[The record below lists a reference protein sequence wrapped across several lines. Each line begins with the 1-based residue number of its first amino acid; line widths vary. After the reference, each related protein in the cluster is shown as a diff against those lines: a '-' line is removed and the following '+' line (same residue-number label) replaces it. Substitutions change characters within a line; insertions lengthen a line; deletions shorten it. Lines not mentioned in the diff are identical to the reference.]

1 MKANRFFLSAKENE
15 FQTIL
20 TAKGFWR
27 TGRKQASEWNTL
39 NGENMDT
46 KKYKR
51 KIQRKFDYITL
62 GSFDTKIDKILCHYL
77 KGKEKR
83 WALVRNALKF
93 AENFFFQELSKS
105 SPGARCKNLPAWD
118 LELHL
123 NGGSFN
129 LSETLN
135 HFFRGGKIF
144 HSWLL
149 ENNTKTR
156 LQHIL
161 CILKSSL

>member
-1 MKANRFFLSAKENE
+1 MNSRQYWQQRVFEGQAENRL
-15 FQTIL
+15 L
-20 TAKGFWR
+20 KGIHWMAR
-27 TGRKQASEWNTL
+27 TWTQ
-39 NGENMDT
+39 
-46 KKYKR
+46 
-51 KIQRKFDYITL
+51 KIQRKYNYITL
-62 GSFDTKIDKILCHYL
+62 GSFDTKNDKIICQHL
-77 KGKEKR
+77 KGKGKR

-156 LQHIL
+156 LQHIW

>member
-1 MKANRFFLSAKENE
+1 MKANRFFSFCKGKWIPDN
-15 FQTIL
+15 IDS
-20 TAKGFWR
+20 KGFLKDRPKTGFWKEYIEWR
-27 TGRKQASEWNTL
+27 EHGHK
-39 NGENMDT
+39 
-46 KKYKR
+46 

-62 GSFDTKIDKILCHYL
+62 GSFDTKNDKILCQHL

-93 AENFFFQELSKS
+93 AESFFFQELSKS

-156 LQHIL
+156 LQHIW

>member
-1 MKANRFFLSAKENE
+1 MNSRQYWQQRVFEGQAENRL
-15 FQTIL
+15 
-20 TAKGFWR
+20 
-27 TGRKQASEWNTL
+27 L
-39 NGENMDT
+39 NGIHWMART
-46 KKYKR
+46 WTQ

-62 GSFDTKIDKILCHYL
+62 GSFDTKNDKILCQHL

-149 ENNTKTR
+149 ENNIKTR
-156 LQHIL
+156 LQHIW